1 MDLAVSSEGN
11 ESVSLAWLEHA
22 LEHAYTHGQMLALA
36 YLEAVMEDVVF
47 EMELAASKKAFTV
60 G

>member
-1 MDLAVSSEGN
+1 LDLAAGLGN
-11 ESVSLAWLEHA
+11 ESVSLAWLEEA
-22 LEHAYTHGQMLALA
+22 LEHAYTHGQIKTLA

-47 EMELAASKKAFTV
+47 MTEMTATRKPFTV